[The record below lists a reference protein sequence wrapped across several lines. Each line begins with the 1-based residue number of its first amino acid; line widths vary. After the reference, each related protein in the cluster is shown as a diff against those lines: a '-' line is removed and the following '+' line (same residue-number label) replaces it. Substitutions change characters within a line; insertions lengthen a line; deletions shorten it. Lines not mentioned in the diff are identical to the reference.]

1 MLMTETAV
9 LSLKQHLDYNPHRD
23 VVYGIKADK
32 PMNQVL
38 VFVIR
43 GIATKWKQPIAYFF
57 ANSCVPSKDV
67 ATMLQEALVKIQSTG
82 LNGETGIAQTM
93 MNTINQQCNFS
104 FLFLL
109 HAEHAL
115 HLQDSLVRKFV
126 ITRIHYY
133 VKFYN
138 RELSPRNKKNDTK
151 MARVLHK

>member
-67 ATMLQEALVKIQSTG
+67 ATMLQEALVKIKSTG
-82 LNGETGIAQTM
+82 LNVRAVVCDQGPTNISALKLLG
-93 MNTINQQCNFS
+93 FS
-104 FLFLL
+104 RDKPYTPYIQHPSHEKKIHVIFDPP
-109 HAEHAL
+109 
-115 HLQDSLVRKFV
+115 HLVENVRNNL
-126 ITRIHYY
+126 IRHNIIIG
-133 VKFYN
+133 
-138 RELSPRNKKNDTK
+138 KNI
-151 MARVLHK
+151 